1 MSKFFSNFAR
11 QKRRDLIQ
19 KTNALP
25 DTQAVITYNIIR
37 LKEMITVTNLAI
49 QFGKRVLY
57 KDVNIK
63 FTQGNIYG
71 VIGANGA
78 GKSTLLKAISGELE
92 PNKGSVEL
100 GPGERLSVLDQ
111 DHFKYD
117 EYSVMDTVLMGHQ
130 PLWENMKERE
140 ALYMK
145 EDFNDEDGNRV
156 AELEEKFA
164 EMDGWNAESDAAQ
177 MLSNLGIKEHLHS
190 KQMSELSNN
199 EKVRVMLAKALFGNP
214 DNLLLDEPT
223 NDLDLDTVQWLEEYL
238 SNVEQTVLVVSHDR
252 HFLDAVSTQTVD
264 IDFGKVTVFSGNYSF
279 WYESS
284 QLALRQAQNQRQK
297 AEEKRKELEEFIRRF
312 SANVA
317 KSKQTTSRKKML
329 AKLNVEEI
337 RPSSRKYPG
346 IIFQME
352 REPGNQILEVEGL
365 KAVDADGTVLFDNVN
380 FNIEKGQKVVFL
392 SHNPKAMTALFEI
405 INGNRKAEAGTFKW
419 GVTITTAYLPLDNT
433 DFFKSEM
440 NLVDWLSQFGT
451 GNEVVM
457 KGFLGRMLFSGEEV
471 LKKVNV
477 LSGGEKMRC
486 MIARMQLK
494 NANCLIL
501 DTPTNHLDLESIQA
515 FNNNLV
521 GFKGNILFSSHEH
534 EFIQTVADRII
545 ELTPKGTID
554 KLMQYDDYI
563 YDEQLK
569 EQRNKMYE

>member
-1 MSKFFSNFAR
+1 
-11 QKRRDLIQ
+11 
-19 KTNALP
+19 
-25 DTQAVITYNIIR
+25 
-37 LKEMITVTNLAI
+37 MITVTNLAI

-57 KDVNIK
+57 KDVNLK
-63 FTQGNIYG
+63 FTHGNIYG
-71 VIGANGA
+71 IIGANGA
-78 GKSTLLKAISGELE
+78 GKSTFLKAISGELE
-92 PNKGSVEL
+92 PNKGTVEM
-100 GPGERLSVLDQ
+100 GPGERLSILEQ

-117 EYSVMDTVLMGHQ
+117 EFRVMDTVLMGHQ

-140 ALYMK
+140 RLYSKPEMT
-145 EDFNDEDGNRV
+145 EEDGNL
-156 AELEEKFA
+156 AADLELKFA
-164 EMDGWNAESDAAQ
+164 EMNGWEAESNAAQ
-177 MLSNLGIKEHLHS
+177 LLQNLGIKEDLHD
-190 KQMSELSNN
+190 KLTGELSNT

-223 NDLDLDTVQWLEEYL
+223 NDLDLDTVEWLEEYL

-264 IDFGKVTVFSGNYSF
+264 IDFGKVTMFAGNYSF

-284 QLALRQAQNQRQK
+284 QLALRQAQNQKMK
-297 AEEKRKELEEFIRRF
+297 AEEKKKQLEEFIRRF

-329 AKLNVEEI
+329 EKLNVEEI

-346 IIFQME
+346 IIFQMD

-365 KAVDADGTVLFDNVN
+365 KALDEDGTVLFDNVN
-380 FNIEKGQKVVFL
+380 FNIEKGEKVVFL

-405 INGNRKAEAGTFKW
+405 INGNRKADAGDYKW

-433 DFFKSEM
+433 AFFQSDL
-440 NLVDWLSQFGT
+440 NLVDWLSQYGP
-451 GNEVVM
+451 GNEVAM
-457 KGFLGRMLFSGEEV
+457 KGYLGRMLFSGEEV

-486 MIARMQLK
+486 MIARMQLQ

-521 GFKGNILFSSHEH
+521 GFKGNILFSSHDH
-534 EFIQTVADRII
+534 EFINTVANRII
-545 ELTPKGTID
+545 ELTPSGTID
-554 KLMQYDDYI
+554 KLMSYDEYI
-563 YDEQLK
+563 YDEAIK
-569 EQRNKMYE
+569 EQKAKMYAGE

>member
-1 MSKFFSNFAR
+1 
-11 QKRRDLIQ
+11 
-19 KTNALP
+19 
-25 DTQAVITYNIIR
+25 
-37 LKEMITVTNLAI
+37 MITVTNLAI

-57 KDVNIK
+57 KDVNLK
-63 FTQGNIYG
+63 FTPGNIYG

-78 GKSTLLKAISGELE
+78 GKSTLLRAISGELE
-92 PNKGSVEL
+92 ANKGTIEL
-100 GPGERLSVLDQ
+100 GPGERLSVLEQ

-117 EYSVMDTVLMGHQ
+117 NYTVMNTVLMGHK
-130 PLWENMKERE
+130 PLWDNMQERD
-140 ALYMK
+140 ALYSKAEMT
-145 EDFNDEDGNRV
+145 EEDGICA

-177 MLSNLGIKEHLHS
+177 LLSGLGVKEAVHYSL
-190 KQMSELSNN
+190 MSELSNN
-199 EKVRVMLAKALFGNP
+199 EKVRVMMAKALFGNP

-264 IDFGKVTVFSGNYSF
+264 IDFGKVTMFAGNYSF

-284 QLALRQAQNQRQK
+284 QLALRQAQNQKAK

-329 AKLNVEEI
+329 EKLNVEEI
-337 RPSSRKYPG
+337 QPSTRKYPG

-352 REPGNQILEVEGL
+352 REPGNQILEVENL
-365 KAVDADGTVLFDNVN
+365 KAVDDDGSVLFDNVS
-380 FNIEKGQKVVFL
+380 FNIEKGQKTVFL

-405 INGNRKAEAGTFKW
+405 INGNREADGGTYKW

-433 DFFKSEM
+433 EFFKSDL
-440 NLVDWLSQFGT
+440 NLVDWLSQYGP
-451 GNEVVM
+451 GNEVAM
-457 KGFLGRMLFSGEEV
+457 KGFLGRMLFKQEEV
-471 LKKVNV
+471 EKKVNV

-515 FNNNLV
+515 FNNNLIS
-521 GFKGNILFSSHEH
+521 FKGNILFASHDH
-534 EFIQTVADRII
+534 EFINTVADRII

-554 KLMQYDDYI
+554 KLMTYDDYI
-563 YDEQLK
+563 YDEAIKAQK
-569 EQRNKMYE
+569 EEMYKV

>member
-1 MSKFFSNFAR
+1 
-11 QKRRDLIQ
+11 
-19 KTNALP
+19 
-25 DTQAVITYNIIR
+25 
-37 LKEMITVTNLAI
+37 MITLTNLAI

-63 FTQGNIYG
+63 FTRGNIYG

-78 GKSTLLKAISGELE
+78 GKSTLLRAISGDLE
-92 PNKGSVEL
+92 PNHGSVEL
-100 GPGERLSVLDQ
+100 GPGERLSVLEQ

-117 EYSVMDTVLMGHQ
+117 EYRVMDTVLMGHQ

-140 ALYMK
+140 RLYSKAEMT
-145 EDFNDEDGNRV
+145 EEDGNRA

-164 EMDGWNAESDAAQ
+164 EMNGWEAESEAAQ
-177 MLSNLGIKEHLHS
+177 LLQNLGVKEELHQ
-190 KQMSELSNN
+190 KMVGELSNT
-199 EKVRVMLAKALFGNP
+199 EKVRVRWAKALFGKP

-223 NDLDLDTVQWLEEYL
+223 NDLDLDTVEWLEDYL
-238 SNVEQTVLVVSHDR
+238 GEIDESQTVLVVSHDR
-252 HFLDAVSTQTVD
+252 HFLDAVSTQTID
-264 IDFGKVTVFSGNYSF
+264 IDYGKVTVFSGNYSF

-284 QLALRQAQNQRQK
+284 QLALRQAQNQKLK
-297 AEEKRKELEEFIRRF
+297 AEEKKKQLEEFIRRF

-329 AKLNVEEI
+329 EKLNIEEI
-337 RPSSRKYPG
+337 KPSSRKYPG

-365 KAVDADGTVLFDNVN
+365 KAVDTDGTVLFDNIN

-405 INGNRKAEAGTFKW
+405 INGNREADAGTYKW

-433 DFFKSEM
+433 EFFNSDL
-440 NLVDWLSQFGT
+440 NLVDWLGQYGV
-451 GNEVVM
+451 GNEVMM
-457 KGFLGRMLFSGEEV
+457 KGYLGRMLFSGEEV

-486 MIARMQLK
+486 MIARMQLQ

-515 FNNNLV
+515 FNNNLTL
-521 GFKGNILFSSHEH
+521 FKGNILFSSHDH
-534 EFIQTVADRII
+534 EFIETVADRII
-545 ELTPKGTID
+545 ELTPNGAID
-554 KLMQYDDYI
+554 KLMP
-563 YDEQLK
+563 YDEYIHDETIK
-569 EQRNKMYE
+569 EQKAKMYC

>member
-1 MSKFFSNFAR
+1 
-11 QKRRDLIQ
+11 
-19 KTNALP
+19 
-25 DTQAVITYNIIR
+25 
-37 LKEMITVTNLAI
+37 MITVTNLAI
-49 QFGKRVLY
+49 QFGKRTLY

-63 FTQGNIYG
+63 FTAGNIYG

-92 PNKGSVEL
+92 PNKGTIEL
-100 GPGERLSVLDQ
+100 APGERLSVLDQ

-117 EYSVMDTVLMGHQ
+117 EFTVLDTVMMGHQ
-130 PLWENMKERE
+130 PLWANMKERE

-145 EDFNDEDGNRV
+145 ADFDEEDGNRV
-156 AELEEKFA
+156 AELEERFA
-164 EMDGWNAESDAAQ
+164 EMDGWNAESDAA
-177 MLSNLGIKEHLHS
+177 MLLSNLGIKEALHY
-190 KQMSELSNN
+190 KLMSELSGN
-199 EKVRVMLAKALFGNP
+199 EKVRVMLAKALFGHP

-264 IDFGKVTVFSGNYSF
+264 IDFGKVTVFAGNYSF
-279 WYESS
+279 WYQSS

-329 AKLNVEEI
+329 EKLNVDEI

-346 IIFQME
+346 ILFQME

-365 KAVDADGTVLFDNVN
+365 KAVDTDGTVLFDNVS
-380 FNIEKGQKVVFL
+380 FNIEKGQKTVFL

-405 INGNRKAEAGTFKW
+405 INGNRQADAGTYKW
-419 GVTITTAYLPLDNT
+419 GITITTAYLPLDNT
-433 DFFKSEM
+433 EFFKSDL

-451 GNEVVM
+451 GNEVMM
-457 KGFLGRMLFSGEEV
+457 KGYLGRMLFKQEEV
-471 LKKVNV
+471 EKKVNV

-521 GFKGNILFSSHEH
+521 TFKGNILFASHDH

-545 ELTPKGTID
+545 ELTPTGTID
-554 KLMQYDDYI
+554 KMMQNDDDIYDDAIKAQKERMYGK
-563 YDEQLK
+563 ELK
-569 EQRNKMYE
+569 ELIFF